1 VEETATARVG
11 HRGKAGMTK
20 PQKRHRVEV
29 AHMTIETIVC
39 PRGGT
44 TFAVH
49 AGNPDDKKPNFTG
62 FIKPGM
68 AAELLELSA
77 HVRQL
82 ERDMKD

>member
-1 VEETATARVG
+1 
-11 HRGKAGMTK
+11 MTK
-20 PQKRHRVEV
+20 PTERHRVTV
-29 AHMTIETIVC
+29 AHMTIETIVS
-39 PRGGT
+39 PGKYT

-62 FIKPGM
+62 FVKPGM

-77 HVRQL
+77 HIRKL